1 MRWCPHRHR
10 RQARGHFVRYGLGF
24 LQNHGQR
31 TWPEP
36 RCKLASR
43 VGNGGDERR
52 SRVERRDVNDQRIV
66 GRPAFRREE
75 APNGGAIECV
85 RTEAVDRFGG
95 EGYKTA
101 TPEALGGTRNDA
113 PIGIVWI
120 HAKYFGHE
128 LVYSRIGCSWAF
140 LSNRLL
146 TRLTPRISS
155 GTAAPGVTFSV
166 SIRTAASA

>member
-1 MRWCPHRHR
+1 M
-10 RQARGHFVRYGLGF
+10 
-24 LQNHGQR
+24 
-31 TWPEP
+31 
-36 RCKLASR
+36 
-43 VGNGGDERR
+43 
-52 SRVERRDVNDQRIV
+52 NDQRV
-66 GRPAFRREE
+66 VRGALLRSEDALD
-75 APNGGAIECV
+75 GCAIERV

-95 EGYKTA
+95 KGYKTA

-140 LSNRLL
+140 LSNRLRK
-146 TRLTPRISS
+146 RLTPRISS

>member
-1 MRWCPHRHR
+1 MRWCPEAHRL
-10 RQARGHFVRYGLGF
+10 QACGHFVMYRLGF
-24 LQNHGQR
+24 LQNHRQR

-36 RCKLASR
+36 RCKLASG

-95 EGYKTA
+95 KGYKTA

-140 LSNRLL
+140 LSNRLRK
-146 TRLTPRISS
+146 RLTPRISS